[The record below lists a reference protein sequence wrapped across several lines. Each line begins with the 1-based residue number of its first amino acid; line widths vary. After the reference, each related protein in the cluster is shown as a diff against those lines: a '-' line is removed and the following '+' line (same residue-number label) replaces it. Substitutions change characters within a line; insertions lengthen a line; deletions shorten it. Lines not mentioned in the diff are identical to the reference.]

1 MDILGITMSGKK
13 LHALHPQLS
22 FQKDPRIWRLCN
34 QCQQESP
41 TFYYTQIVRHW
52 SDDLWIHT
60 AAVSLL
66 LRRLEKRKQCENLS
80 FVGSM
85 DKGHFTVFLFSEN
98 QMETSLES
106 MVPKKTERSSICEK
120 GFKISWKTSQDY
132 FDQKL
137 QNSLSRR
144 VILCGENDLNHTC
157 SL

>member
-1 MDILGITMSGKK
+1 
-13 LHALHPQLS
+13 
-22 FQKDPRIWRLCN
+22 
-34 QCQQESP
+34 
-41 TFYYTQIVRHW
+41 
-52 SDDLWIHT
+52 
-60 AAVSLL
+60 
-66 LRRLEKRKQCENLS
+66 
-80 FVGSM
+80 M